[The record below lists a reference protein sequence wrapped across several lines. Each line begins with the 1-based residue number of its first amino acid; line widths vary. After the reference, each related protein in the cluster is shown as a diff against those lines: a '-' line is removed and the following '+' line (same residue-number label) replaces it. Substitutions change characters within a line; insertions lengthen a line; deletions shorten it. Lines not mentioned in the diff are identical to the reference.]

1 MNANDAQLVLEL
13 FKNDY
18 IQILVAPYDLCWS
31 FDLSV
36 YLVIVMGTSSHSITL
51 SFIDTCFYDGKEHTY
66 IDYPIYDILRMVGLA
81 SRPGKFP
88 NGKAIIM
95 THVSKKAYF
104 NKFLFEPLPI
114 ESSLH
119 ENLGDALNAA
129 IVSETVTSMQD
140 AVEWITWFFF
150 YRRLPQN
157 PSYYSLEGISEEL
170 ISEYISVLTENT
182 VNDLTEAGLIDVDED
197 SLSCTNLG
205 ALSSHLYIHFRTT
218 ELFARSISEK
228 TKRRGLLKTLASAT
242 EFENVIQSFI
252 HSIMYRFHFVN
263 TNNFNYLVWRSICLM
278 WWRRLPCLLTR

>member
-1 MNANDAQLVLEL
+1 MNATDAQLVLEL

-36 YLVIVMGTSSHSITL
+36 YLVVVMGKFTTPHVY

-66 IDYPIYDILRMVGLA
+66 NDYPIYDILRMIGLA

-95 THVSKKAYF
+95 THVSKKAYL

-114 ESSLH
+114 ESSLPD
-119 ENLGDALNAA
+119 NLGDALNAA
-129 IVSETVTSMQD
+129 VVSETVTSMQD
-140 AVEWITWFFF
+140 AVEWITWFYF

-157 PSYYSLEGISEEL
+157 PSYYSLEGVSEEM
-170 ISEYISVLTENT
+170 ISEYMSVLTENT
-182 VNDLTEAGLIDVDED
+182 VNDLSEAGLIEVEED
-197 SLSCTNLG
+197 TLSCTNLG

-218 ELFARSISEK
+218 ELFARSIAEK

-242 EFENVIQSFI
+242 EFENVSEFGMID
-252 HSIMYRFHFVN
+252 HLRFLFASMN
-263 TNNFNYLVWRSICLM
+263 SCSCPEWRSICRT
-278 WWRRLPCLLTR
+278 WWRRPPWLPTR